1 MGSWGAVAVGAVVL
15 AVYANQASLRLRGE
29 QIAADEFAR
38 QAQQIRQLARE
49 SQVETRKLASAVDT
63 LNSDRDRLY
72 SRVAVLE
79 QGLDSVTGAIA
90 RQTSASPAPQA
101 AASQVSASPVGASQA
116 GAGQTGATQ
125 GGSSPVSSSQTG
137 SSQGTATQVIAST
150 AAPTNPAPSALAAQ
164 TTPPLSSAP
173 ATT

>member
-49 SQVETRKLASAVDT
+49 SQIETRKLASAVDT
-63 LNSDRDRLY
+63 LNGDRDRLY
-72 SRVAVLE
+72 SRVTVLE

-90 RQTSASPAPQA
+90 KQAATTAKPVVASDAQTSQQTPPTPPAPVIGPVATAPA
-101 AASQVSASPVGASQA
+101 A
-116 GAGQTGATQ
+116 
-125 GGSSPVSSSQTG
+125 
-137 SSQGTATQVIAST
+137 
-150 AAPTNPAPSALAAQ
+150 
-164 TTPPLSSAP
+164 SAP
-173 ATT
+173 AAAAPEKR